1 MEMKKTK
8 ILGLILALIMF
19 FTNLPFGS
27 GIVHAEAGIKI
38 DASNFPDENFRKY
51 VSEMF
56 DTDKNKYLDSN
67 EILAADFIN
76 PTDSETSSLKGIEYF
91 TNMKTLSFD
100 NIKITELDLSNSTSL
115 EELYCSSSLLTS
127 LDLRKNTKLKKIFCN
142 YNSKLKEL
150 ILGYMPELTEFR
162 CKYNIFEDLDFSK
175 CTNLQTLDCTHN
187 NLNSLNLSNN
197 PELDWICCDDNPI
210 SELDLSNNSKLWMV
224 NCSENKELSKLI
236 LGNNPNLNTLNCSDN
251 ALEELD
257 LSNCPKLQ
265 ELDCAASYVDNN
277 RGKLKSIILG
287 NNPGLTKIIC
297 SNNIIEELDL
307 SKCPNLKELSVVKNE
322 LTALDLTNNTNLEK
336 LSCYYNKLS
345 SLTLGNNPKL
355 EVINCYENQLEQ
367 LDLEHCPELITLVCE
382 NNRIKSI
389 DLSKN
394 KELKYLN
401 LYGNELKE
409 IITSS
414 NEKLEEINCDNNDI
428 EKLDLSK
435 NKALTKISC
444 SKNIIKDL
452 DLKNNTLLKDLS
464 CSENQLTELD
474 LDNNINLEKLY
485 CDKNKLSSLDLT
497 NNKNIS
503 SMNGS
508 GQSYT
513 VTLAQG
519 INKIKASDL
528 PGKFDLS
535 RVKFENGITLDK
547 DNDQIILVDN
557 LTNAT
562 FRYNAKN
569 NYDTRCYIEVKLNIV
584 RIDQTVIVQD
594 YINPELTP
602 IGYVRLTFDATQDG
616 TIGRPFDE
624 IHKKYIDVKMG
635 TAWTNQELQDVIPKK
650 ITYKD
655 KSKVFYDWEDSVP
668 TEGNVVEKIFTA
680 KYKEKVYDSSKFTEV
695 TVVTPAKMKYIEGEA
710 LDLTK
715 LVLELKD
722 SEDAYKKVAF
732 TEFANNSI
740 TVQPVN
746 GTKLEL
752 SNNDTELKIT
762 VGNAQPIV
770 IGKLT
775 VNPRPIIGPVNPKDQ
790 NDEKPTDLSLYYIV
804 SFVSEDETK
813 GTVIEKNTIYVSK
826 KAKVKLSEIIAR
838 APETK
843 ASDGN
848 KFNGWKVEPQQE
860 FTAEIKDDITVKAT
874 FSELEI
880 IIGPK
885 DPTKEDGKN
894 PKPEKYHKVSF
905 KSDAKMGTI
914 AKENTFY
921 VLKESGK
928 KMSDLEV
935 PEVTPEYNYIFEKWD
950 PEFSKDTLIEKDLEF
965 TAKFIKLKEI
975 IGPFNPEDQNAE
987 KPIDSSKYWTVT
999 FESADTSKGT
1009 VDKNN
1014 TFYVLKTGH
1023 NLGDLFNKEP
1033 DTTPADGYVF
1043 DRWEPKVT
1051 VYTPIDR
1058 DLVVKAIF
1066 KEKGE
1071 IQEPTD
1077 PKIIGPV
1084 DPNAPAA
1091 TIPSPNEYWTVT
1103 FVSEDT
1109 NKGTVDAANTFYIP
1123 MTESKKLSDLKAPA
1137 VTAKSGFEF
1146 EKWDLPKDTAIDN
1159 NLTVIAIFKAQGTV
1173 NPPVEP
1179 SIPSD
1184 NIIGPVDSESN
1195 LYKELDKHKDEY
1207 YKLIFDDNDY
1217 IRIYVLFVKKG
1228 QGIRLTDIA
1237 AYAPNVVAD
1246 EGYVFTGWSPMLYG
1260 NTELIENDRYIVA
1273 EFEEIGR
1280 PYRPYWPDYREE
1292 RPYRPYR
1299 PYRHYEDDRDT
1310 EPVVEEKPV
1319 EVNEYDKLEAILF
1332 INDTMM
1338 QKSVN
1343 GVVSQVRMD
1352 IAPFIYQARTMLPI
1366 RYVAESLGFMVTW
1379 DANTRT
1385 VYLVDKENIVQIPV
1399 DTNNIIVN
1407 GKAFVSDVKP
1417 MIKNNRT
1424 MLPVANVARALGL
1437 QDGKD
1442 ILWDAAMKFV
1452 TLRRNVLK

>member
-1 MEMKKTK
+1 MKMKKTK
-8 ILGLILALIMF
+8 ILGLVLALIMF
-19 FTNLPFGS
+19 FTNLPIGS

-38 DASNFPDENFRKY
+38 DDINFPDKYFRDY
-51 VSEMF
+51 IVESF
-56 DTDKNKYLDSN
+56 DSNKNGYLDSN

-100 NIKITELDLSNSTSL
+100 NIKITELDLSNNTNL

-127 LDLRKNTKLKKIFCN
+127 LDLSNNTKLKKIFCN

-162 CKYNIFEDLDFSK
+162 CKYNIFEYLDFSK
-175 CTNLQTLDCTHN
+175 CTNLQTLDCSNN
-187 NLNSLNLSNN
+187 NLKSLDLSKNK
-197 PELDWICCDDNPI
+197 ELDWITCDGNPI
-210 SELDLSNNSKLWMV
+210 TELDLSNNPKLWMA
-224 NCSENKELSKLI
+224 NCNNKQLSKLI
-236 LGNNPNLNTLNCSDN
+236 LGNNPNLTTLNCTDSALEKLDLSFCPKLQELDCSTSYVDN
-251 ALEELD
+251 KRGKLKAVILGNNPSLSKIDCTNNVIEELD
-257 LSNCPKLQ
+257 LSNCP
-265 ELDCAASYVDNN
+265 
-277 RGKLKSIILG
+277 
-287 NNPGLTKIIC
+287 
-297 SNNIIEELDL
+297 
-307 SKCPNLKELSVVKNE
+307 NLKNLDIVNNKI
-322 LTALDLTNNTNLEK
+322 TTLDLTKNTNLEK
-336 LSCYYNKLS
+336 LNCHYNNIS
-345 SLTLGNNPKL
+345 SLILGNNPKL
-355 EVINCYENQLEQ
+355 ESIICYENQLTQ
-367 LDLEHCPELITLVCE
+367 LDLTNSPKLVTLVCE
-382 NNRIKSI
+382 NNHIKSI

-444 SKNIIKDL
+444 SKNIIKEL
-452 DLKNNTLLKDLS
+452 DLKNNTLLKELY
-464 CSENQLTELD
+464 CSENQLTELNV
-474 LDNNINLEKLY
+474 DNNINLEKLY
-485 CDKNKLSSLDLT
+485 CNKNKLSSLDLT

-547 DNDQIILVDN
+547 DNNQIILADN

-569 NYDTRCYIEVKLNIV
+569 NYDTSRYIEVKLNIV

-602 IGYVRLTFDATQDG
+602 IGYVRLTFDATKDG

-655 KSKVFYDWEDSVP
+655 KSKVFDDWEDSVP

-710 LDLTK
+710 IDLTK

-732 TEFANNSI
+732 TEFADNSI

-804 SFVSEDETK
+804 SFVSEDESK
-813 GTVIEKNTIYVSK
+813 GSVAEKNTIYVSK
-826 KAKVKLSEIIAR
+826 KAKVKLSEIIAK

-843 ASDGN
+843 ATDGN
-848 KFNGWKVEPQQE
+848 IFNAWKVEPEQE
-860 FTAEIKDDITVKAT
+860 FTAEIKGDITVKAT
-874 FSELEI
+874 FTELEI

-885 DPTKEDGKN
+885 DPTTEEGKN
-894 PKPEKYHKVSF
+894 PNTDKYYTVSF
-905 KSDAKMGTI
+905 KSDAEKGTI

-921 VLKESGK
+921 VLKNSGK
-928 KMSDLEV
+928 KMSDITA
-935 PEVTPEYNYIFEKWD
+935 PKVTEEYNYVFEKWD

-1014 TFYVLKTGH
+1014 TFYVLKSRY
-1023 NLGDLFNKEP
+1023 NLGALFNKEP
-1033 DTTPADGYVF
+1033 STTPAEGYVF
-1043 DRWEPKVT
+1043 NRWEPKIT

-1058 DLVVKAIF
+1058 NLTVKAIF
-1066 KEKGE
+1066 KEKEE

-1084 DPNAPAA
+1084 DPNASGA
-1091 TIPSPNEYWTVT
+1091 TVPSPNEYWTVT
-1103 FVSEDT
+1103 FVSEDAD
-1109 NKGTVDAANTFYIP
+1109 KGTVDGANTFYVP
-1123 MTESKKLSDLKAPA
+1123 MNKNKKLSELDLISLQVNPKP
-1137 VTAKSGFEF
+1137 GFKF
-1146 EKWDLPKDTAIDN
+1146 VKWDPALDGTIINGNK
-1159 NLTVIAIFKAQGTV
+1159 VIEAIFIAEGTTPGTEPKPPV
-1173 NPPVEP
+1173 NPNNPQDP
-1179 SIPSD
+1179 SNPPKPNDPDQEVRDYWIIRFLSD
-1184 NIIGPVDSESN
+1184 NPYRGFIGFGDT
-1195 LYKELDKHKDEY
+1195 
-1207 YKLIFDDNDY
+1207 
-1217 IRIYVLFVKKG
+1217 IRIDKNRGYRFEDLAR
-1228 QGIRLTDIA
+1228 Q
-1237 AYAPNVVAD
+1237 APEAIPYS
-1246 EGYVFTGWSPMLYG
+1246 GYEFAGWAPYLYG
-1260 NTELIENDRYIVA
+1260 NQAIINGDMDIYARFDEIYVPRYSY
-1273 EFEEIGR
+1273 ERRR
-1280 PYRPYWPDYREE
+1280 PRRID
-1292 RPYRPYR
+1292 
-1299 PYRHYEDDRDT
+1299 DDRDDRDDRDDYK
-1310 EPVVEEKPV
+1310 EEKPV

-1332 INDTMM
+1332 INDSIM
-1338 QKSVN
+1338 QKSIN